1 MGGINPTWAHFPKPN
16 WSQHKSTYRCDI
28 AITIT
33 LRGKPLV
40 RIDSP
45 LVLLLLPSTGLKW
58 MVGMG
63 HTSCMGLASTRELL
77 FLSHPAPSRNNP
89 RIHTPSCGVAGFDKH
104 SRCSK
109 ITMVTNDLKG
119 FTMSHKHQL
128 PAHTLKGILIPRLE
142 DCLTMRLAYCNQW
155 AVQHTLGCSV
165 MLLSSNVDTWKSQD
179 SESTDTCVC
188 AIDWMS
194 PTPSKRQVLL

>member
-1 MGGINPTWAHFPKPN
+1 MGGINPTWLHFPKPN

-33 LRGKPLV
+33 LSKGKPLV

-128 PAHTLKGILIPRLE
+128 PAHTLKGILISRLE

-155 AVQHTLGCSV
+155 PATSCTTYFGLFRDVAVIQCRHMKIPRQWINRYLCMCNRLNV
-165 MLLSSNVDTWKSQD
+165 SNTQ
-179 SESTDTCVC
+179 
-188 AIDWMS
+188 
-194 PTPSKRQVLL
+194 